1 MIRDYA
7 IIRES
12 AGRVASAANGTLS
25 ALREGRIEQEPDFT
39 SNMIGRIEEAM
50 DGFVVKGVKWTAKV
64 LTDRGPDAQEK
75 RFGADFVGVLEI
87 KLSEY
92 SVRKGFLVQ
101 AKKIAPEQLM
111 ASREFGRMRE
121 QCQQMLEISSASYVF
136 LYSHAGIAVV
146 PALSVVSLSHANN
159 PHRLYS
165 RSVSRFYEEH
175 FESFVGDPKIYAPSI
190 HVLEEIA
197 ERARASRA
205 LSLLAEQA

>member
-1 MIRDYA
+1 MIRDFA

-12 AGRVASAANGTLS
+12 AGRVARAANETLT

-39 SNMIGRIEEAM
+39 SNMIGRIETAM

-64 LTDRGPDAQEK
+64 LTDRGPNAQER

-87 KLSEY
+87 NLSEY
-92 SVRKGFLVQ
+92 SVKKGFLVQ
-101 AKKIAPEQLM
+101 AKKIAPEQSM
-111 ASREFGRMRE
+111 ATTEFGRMRE
-121 QCQQMLEISSASYVF
+121 QCQQMLAVSPESYVF

-146 PALSVVSLSHANN
+146 PALTVVSLSHADN

-175 FESFVGDPKIYAPSI
+175 FECFVGDPKIYAPSI
-190 HVLEEIA
+190 HVLDEIV
-197 ERARASRA
+197 ERAWATRV
-205 LSLLAEQA
+205 LSLLAE